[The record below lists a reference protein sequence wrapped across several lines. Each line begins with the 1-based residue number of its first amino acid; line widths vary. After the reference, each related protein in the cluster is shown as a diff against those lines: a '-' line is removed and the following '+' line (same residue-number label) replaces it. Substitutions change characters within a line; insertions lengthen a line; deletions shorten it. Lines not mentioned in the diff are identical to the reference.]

1 MSTME
6 RIIKKYP
13 NRRLYDTDV
22 SRYVTLED
30 IRQLVKEGAK
40 FRVIDAKTEDNIT
53 RSILLQ
59 IIIEQEEKGQPIL
72 TTELL
77 EKLIRSYG
85 DTMQGFMSSY
95 LQESMDFFVRQQRM
109 MQEQMSSL
117 MQNAPMSIFAQLAQR
132 NLDLWQSLQESWIR
146 SYGPPLAG
154 SKQSEESGHAKT
166 S

>member
-146 SYGPPLAG
+146 SYGSPLAG
-154 SKQSEESGHAKT
+154 NKPSEESVNPKA

>member
-40 FRVIDAKTEDNIT
+40 FRVVDAKTEDNIT

-95 LQESMDFFVRQQRM
+95 LQESMDFFVKQQRM

-146 SYGPPLAG
+146 SYGSPLAG
-154 SKQSEESGHAKT
+154 SKPSEESVNPKT

>member
-132 NLDLWQSLQESWIR
+132 NLDLWQSL
-146 SYGPPLAG
+146 
-154 SKQSEESGHAKT
+154 
-166 S
+166 

>member
-40 FRVIDAKTEDNIT
+40 FRVVDAKTEDNIT

-95 LQESMDFFVRQQRM
+95 LQESMDFFVKQQRM

-146 SYGPPLAG
+146 SYGSPLAG
-154 SKQSEESGHAKT
+154 SKPSEGSVNPKT